1 MAKRKDKN
9 YYKDLASRH
18 SRTAR
23 TSQMKLKSFKE
34 GLKEGIQIAKEAQ
47 R

>member
-9 YYKDLASRH
+9 YYKKLASQH
-18 SRTAR
+18 SRAAR
-23 TSQMKLKSFKE
+23 TSQIKLKSFKE
-34 GLKEGIQIAKEAQ
+34 GLKEGIQIAKDAN

>member
-9 YYKDLASRH
+9 YYMKLAATH
-18 SRTAR
+18 SRSAR
-23 TSQMKLKSFKE
+23 TQQTKLKSFKE
-34 GLKEGIQIAKEAQ
+34 GLKEGIALAKEAQ

>member
-9 YYKDLASRH
+9 YYKDLASKN
-18 SRTAR
+18 SRAAR

-34 GLKEGIQIAKEAQ
+34 GVDYGLKVSKEAQ

>member
-9 YYKDLASRH
+9 YYKDLASRN
-18 SRTAR
+18 SRAAR
-23 TSQMKLKSFKE
+23 TSQMKLKAYKE
-34 GLKEGIQIAKEAQ
+34 GLKEGIQVAKEAQ